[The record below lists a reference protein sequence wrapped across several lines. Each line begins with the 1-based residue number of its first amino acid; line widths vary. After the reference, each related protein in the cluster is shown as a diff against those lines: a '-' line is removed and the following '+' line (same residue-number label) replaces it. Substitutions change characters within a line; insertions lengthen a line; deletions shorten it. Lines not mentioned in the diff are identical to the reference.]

1 MTDWRCGGCGRE
13 YEDIMQALL
22 CECLNVYEIVDE
34 EELYM
39 SEAREIGPKHYKGLG
54 YEPWD
59 IMYSNFTNE
68 EFEGYLRGNVV
79 KYILRYP
86 SKGGVDD
93 LRKAR
98 HYIDRLIE
106 LKEE

>member
-1 MTDWRCGGCGRE
+1 
-13 YEDIMQALL
+13 MQALL